1 MTRTLGETA
10 QLIRSKN
17 AGPFWLTID
26 VFLATDADYQA
37 ARHSP
42 LTDRD
47 HLAETYAINPDTIEI
62 YTIDTLR
69 AIKISFPRPVP
80 QGSPEDTD
88 QHAGQQYVPL
98 LDIPLDPSNR
108 RLPPGIS
115 RSATAG
121 AHADQVVRRGPRDP
135 RG

>member
-1 MTRTLGETA
+1 MIRTLGQAA

-26 VFLATDADYQA
+26 VFLATDADYRA
-37 ARHSP
+37 ARHSR

-47 HLAETYAINPDTIEI
+47 YLAGIYSISPDTIEI

-80 QGSPEDTD
+80 QGSTADTD
-88 QHAGQQYVPL
+88 QHAGQQYIPL
-98 LDIPLDPSNR
+98 LDIPLGPF
-108 RLPPGIS
+108 PG
-115 RSATAG
+115 
-121 AHADQVVRRGPRDP
+121 P
-135 RG
+135 

>member
-1 MTRTLGETA
+1 MTSTLGQTA

-17 AGPFWLTID
+17 VGPFWLTID

-47 HLAETYAINPDTIEI
+47 HLAETYAVSPDTIEV

-98 LDIPLDPSNR
+98 LDIPLDPS
-108 RLPPGIS
+108 
-115 RSATAG
+115 
-121 AHADQVVRRGPRDP
+121 
-135 RG
+135 

>member
-1 MTRTLGETA
+1 MTSTLGQTA

-47 HLAETYAINPDTIEI
+47 HLAETYAVNPDTIEV

-98 LDIPLDPSNR
+98 LDIPLDPS
-108 RLPPGIS
+108 
-115 RSATAG
+115 
-121 AHADQVVRRGPRDP
+121 
-135 RG
+135 